1 MAIPKTPKMTVQNK
15 ISEEKRWIN
24 TLGDQIQDLMSSFY
38 GILMGYSSLQFQFRT
53 EGIEGGGG
61 LLHFHFFLL
70 ISHPH
75 SKVQQQSPYCA
86 KYLEG
91 FLDERS
97 CILQSPSGKYT
108 SNLIFLF
115 CSILQ
120 GQKSSTKGRK
130 RIIQQ
135 TDLVKVSLKGT
146 TVNIALLFNS
156 F

>member
-1 MAIPKTPKMTVQNK
+1 MQNK
-15 ISEEKRWIN
+15 ISKEKRWIN
-24 TLGDQIQDLMSSFY
+24 TLGDQIQDLMSSSY
-38 GILMGYSSLQFQFRT
+38 GILMGYYSLQFQFRT
-53 EGIEGGGG
+53 KGIKGGGGG
-61 LLHFHFFLL
+61 LLHLHFFLL
-70 ISHPH
+70 LSHSH

-91 FLDERS
+91 FLHERS
-97 CILQSPSGKYT
+97 CILQSSSGKYT

-120 GQKSSTKGRK
+120 GQKSSAKGRK

-135 TDLVKVSLKGT
+135 TNLLKVSLKGT
-146 TVNIALLFNS
+146 AVNTALLFSS